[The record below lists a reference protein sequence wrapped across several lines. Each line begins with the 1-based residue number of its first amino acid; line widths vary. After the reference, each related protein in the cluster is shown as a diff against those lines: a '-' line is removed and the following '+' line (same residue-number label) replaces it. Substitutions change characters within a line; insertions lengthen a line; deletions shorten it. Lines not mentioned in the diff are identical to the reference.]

1 MAATVRPK
9 VGIGVCVLS
18 PDHPGCVLLGQRL
31 AKTAAGVGTWAL
43 PGGHLEHGESWAAC
57 AEREVLEE
65 TGLNIKNVRVG
76 TIMNVVDA
84 PTNYHYVVMFM
95 VGDAAAGATPVNC
108 EPDKCAGWSWHKWSG
123 EFPSPVFKTLS
134 EARAIGFNPF
144 KPDPQLLQDPHDK
157 LPPYCCCILHFGDTL
172 LFEKRG
178 EDATVAAGK
187 YTCFGG
193 KREENEAPFDCITR
207 ELKEELGI
215 AVVEGKDD
223 EEDGAAGPS
232 SSKRAKREETG
243 KAEIA
248 SDTLERAVDLYVDGE
263 LIAWFYAAPLERD
276 TPLVYE
282 PGRTGVTMS
291 TSEVLASYDEAT
303 ESVTAS
309 KLVSPWH
316 VAAIEAWRNGNRRA
330 DYVTPP

>member
-1 MAATVRPK
+1 MISARKFIIVLATAPKFDARAFARELADAVTAATTTPLLLAIMAATVRPK

-144 KPDPQLLQDPHDK
+144 KTDPQLLQDRTTVGTAASA
-157 LPPYCCCILHFGDTL
+157 GDNL

-187 YTCFGG
+187 YTPALAASV
-193 KREENEAPFDCITR
+193 RRTR
-207 ELKEELGI
+207 RR
-215 AVVEGKDD
+215 
-223 EEDGAAGPS
+223 S
-232 SSKRAKREETG
+232 
-243 KAEIA
+243 IA
-248 SDTLERAVDLYVDGE
+248 SRG
-263 LIAWFYAAPLERD
+263 
-276 TPLVYE
+276 
-282 PGRTGVTMS
+282 S
-291 TSEVLASYDEAT
+291 
-303 ESVTAS
+303 
-309 KLVSPWH
+309 
-316 VAAIEAWRNGNRRA
+316 
-330 DYVTPP
+330 

>member
-123 EFPSPVFKTLS
+123 ESPSPVFKTLS

-144 KPDPQLLQDPHDK
+144 KTDPQLLQDPHDK
-157 LPPYCCCILHFGDTL
+157 LPQYCCCILHLGDNL

-193 KREENEAPFDCITR
+193 KREENEAPFDCIKR

-215 AVVEGKDD
+215 TVTMPKD
-223 EEDGAAGPS
+223 EEDDGAGP
-232 SSKRAKREETG
+232 SSKRAKTG

-263 LIAWFYAAPLERD
+263 LIAWFYAAPLDPEGA
-276 TPLVYE
+276 PFVFE
-282 PGRTGVTMS
+282 PGRTGVPMR
-291 TSEVLASYDEAT
+291 TSEVLQSN
-303 ESVTAS
+303 
-309 KLVSPWH
+309 LVSPWH
-316 VAAIEAWRNGNRRA
+316 VAVIDAWANGKRRA